1 MKKKKKPLIQNIDV
15 NGINKEIIKLLGNYY
30 LFHYKIFSLADVDLN
45 GQIKTKQKSRKNRPH
60 HIDTDPL
67 TDQTGFSLIFLLNYF
82 LSCPLCRSHFTSPFP
97 PKLNN
102 KDKNRT
108 KLHYQKTNA
117 IFFFFSVLKSRKLCV
132 LTLENKQ

>member
-60 HIDTDPL
+60 HIDADPL

-108 KLHYQKTNA
+108 KLHYQKTND
-117 IFFFFSVLKSRKLCV
+117 FFFFSVLKSRKLCV

>member
-1 MKKKKKPLIQNIDV
+1 M
-15 NGINKEIIKLLGNYY
+15 
-30 LFHYKIFSLADVDLN
+30 DLN

-108 KLHYQKTNA
+108 KLHYQKTNE
-117 IFFFFSVLKSRKLCV
+117 FFFSVLKSRKLCV
-132 LTLENKQ
+132 LTLENKQENFETKFEKEKKRKKKERGNNGGASSNGGVKRASGVRT

>member
-108 KLHYQKTNA
+108 KLHYQKTND
-117 IFFFFSVLKSRKLCV
+117 FFFFSVLKSRKLCV